1 MSRNDMSNVCYEKI
15 LYFVTSYSGDSK
27 SQTNVQAINK
37 KTLNTKLPED

>member
-1 MSRNDMSNVCYEKI
+1 MSWYNMSNLCYEKI
-15 LYFVTSYSGDSK
+15 YFVTSYSGDSK